1 MGALDAKVAI
11 VTGAARGIGRAC
23 AERFAA
29 EGAAVVLAD
38 LDAPGGEVAAAGVG
52 ASFVRCDVSLRA
64 DVERLVEAAVGRY
77 GTLDLVVNAA
87 GMNHRATLL
96 ETTEEDWDRVIDVDL
111 KGTFLVGQAAARWMV
126 AAGRPGAIVNF
137 SSVMATLALA
147 DQVPYCAAKG
157 GVNQLTKALAL
168 ALAADGIRVNAIGP
182 GPVLTDLMR
191 VVVHDEEKMGEL
203 LARTPLGRVAGC
215 EEIASVAVFLASDA
229 ASFITGQTIY
239 PDGGRMIQGFPRRM
253 EA

>member
-52 ASFVRCDVSLRA
+52 ASFVRCDVSRRA

-77 GTLDLVVNAA
+77 GALDLVVNAA

-137 SSVMATLALA
+137 SSVMATLALG

-168 ALAADGIRVNAIGP
+168 ALAAHGIRVNAIGP
-182 GPVLTDLMR
+182 GPVMTDLMR

>member
-52 ASFVRCDVSLRA
+52 ASFVRCDVSRRA

-77 GTLDLVVNAA
+77 GALDLVVNAA
-87 GMNHRATLL
+87 GMNHRATLF

-137 SSVMATLALA
+137 SSVMATLALG

-168 ALAADGIRVNAIGP
+168 ALAAHGIRVNAIGP
-182 GPVLTDLMR
+182 GPVMTDLMR

>member
-52 ASFVRCDVSLRA
+52 ASFVRCDVSRRA

-77 GTLDLVVNAA
+77 GALDLVVNAA

-168 ALAADGIRVNAIGP
+168 ALAAHGIRVNAIGP
-182 GPVLTDLMR
+182 GPVMTDLMR

>member
-77 GTLDLVVNAA
+77 GALDLVVNAA

-96 ETTEEDWDRVIDVDL
+96 ETTEEEWDRVIDVDL

-137 SSVMATLALA
+137 SSVMATLALG

-168 ALAADGIRVNAIGP
+168 ALAAHGIRVNAIGP
-182 GPVLTDLMR
+182 GPVMTDLMR

>member
-77 GTLDLVVNAA
+77 GALDLVVNAA

-137 SSVMATLALA
+137 SSVMATLALG

-168 ALAADGIRVNAIGP
+168 ALAAHGIRVNAIGP
-182 GPVLTDLMR
+182 GPVMTDLMR

>member
-1 MGALDAKVAI
+1 MVAI

-52 ASFVRCDVSLRA
+52 ASFVRCDVSRRA

-96 ETTEEDWDRVIDVDL
+96 ETTEEEWDRVIDVDL

-168 ALAADGIRVNAIGP
+168 ALAAHGIRVNAIGP
-182 GPVLTDLMR
+182 GPVMTDLMR

>member
-77 GTLDLVVNAA
+77 GALDLVVNAA

-137 SSVMATLALA
+137 SSVMATLALG

-168 ALAADGIRVNAIGP
+168 ALAAHGIRVNAIGP
-182 GPVLTDLMR
+182 GPVMTDLMR

-239 PDGGRMIQGFPRRM
+239 PDGGRMFQGFPRRM

>member
-52 ASFVRCDVSLRA
+52 ASFVRCDVSRRA

-168 ALAADGIRVNAIGP
+168 ALAAHGIRVNAIGP
-182 GPVLTDLMR
+182 GPVMTDLMR

>member
-77 GTLDLVVNAA
+77 GALDLVVNAA

-168 ALAADGIRVNAIGP
+168 ALAAHGIRVNAIGP
-182 GPVLTDLMR
+182 GPVMTDLMR

>member
-52 ASFVRCDVSLRA
+52 ASFVRCDVSRRA

-87 GMNHRATLL
+87 GMNHRATLF

-168 ALAADGIRVNAIGP
+168 ALAAHGIRVNAIGP
-182 GPVLTDLMR
+182 GPVMTDLMR

>member
-1 MGALDAKVAI
+1 
-11 VTGAARGIGRAC
+11 
-23 AERFAA
+23 
-29 EGAAVVLAD
+29 
-38 LDAPGGEVAAAGVG
+38 
-52 ASFVRCDVSLRA
+52 
-64 DVERLVEAAVGRY
+64 
-77 GTLDLVVNAA
+77 
-87 GMNHRATLL
+87 
-96 ETTEEDWDRVIDVDL
+96 VIDVDL

-137 SSVMATLALA
+137 SSVMATLALG

-168 ALAADGIRVNAIGP
+168 ALAAHGIRVNAIGP
-182 GPVLTDLMR
+182 GPVMTDLMR

>member
-77 GTLDLVVNAA
+77 GALDLVVNAA

-126 AAGRPGAIVNF
+126 AA
-137 SSVMATLALA
+137 
-147 DQVPYCAAKG
+147 
-157 GVNQLTKALAL
+157 
-168 ALAADGIRVNAIGP
+168 
-182 GPVLTDLMR
+182 
-191 VVVHDEEKMGEL
+191 
-203 LARTPLGRVAGC
+203 
-215 EEIASVAVFLASDA
+215 
-229 ASFITGQTIY
+229 
-239 PDGGRMIQGFPRRM
+239 
-253 EA
+253 

>member
-52 ASFVRCDVSLRA
+52 ASFVRCDVSRRA
-64 DVERLVEAAVGRY
+64 DVERLVEAAVGRH
-77 GTLDLVVNAA
+77 GALDLVVNAA

-168 ALAADGIRVNAIGP
+168 ALAAHGIRVNAIGP
-182 GPVLTDLMR
+182 GPVMTDLMR